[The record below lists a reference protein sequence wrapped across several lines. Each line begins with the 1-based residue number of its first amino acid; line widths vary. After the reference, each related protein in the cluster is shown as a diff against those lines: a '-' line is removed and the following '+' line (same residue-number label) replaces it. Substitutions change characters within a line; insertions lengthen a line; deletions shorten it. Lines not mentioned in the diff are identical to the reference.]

1 MIRWIKINEDLQIF
15 MTRISEHFHLTADIF
30 FSECE
35 GTSPTEYVGEKS
47 EGVMSKKET
56 LCNSHLRV
64 WRGESDNEG

>member
-1 MIRWIKINEDLQIF
+1 M
-15 MTRISEHFHLTADIF
+15 ADIF

-35 GTSPTEYVGEKS
+35 GTSPTENVGEKS